1 MKSTLLIATL
11 LTFGGVPS
19 AVTAFAPSNIRAAIA
34 DMFAAENRITSQSV
48 HASLAPSLPKPLDW
62 SYEVCEAGEN
72 SFEVTRLAISPDPPQ
87 RGQQLTV
94 TLRGHLAK
102 RVAEGS
108 VLELEVRYMR
118 IRLIKQRM
126 DVCQELDKVENA
138 PEYCPI
144 EAGEKD
150 WKYSVEMPQQAPP
163 GKYNIQLNLR
173 DQDDQQVWCSTIDLE
188 M

>member
-1 MKSTLLIATL
+1 MKSKLFIAAVLALFSTL
-11 LTFGGVPS
+11 S
-19 AVTAFAPSNIRAAIA
+19 MVTAFAPSNIRAAIA
-34 DMFAAENRITSQSV
+34 DMFAAENRVSTQTV
-48 HASLAPSLPKPLDW
+48 HSSLAPPPKPLDW

-94 TLRGHLAK
+94 TVRGHLAK

-118 IRLIKQRM
+118 IRLVKQRM

-144 EAGEKD
+144 EAGDKD
-150 WKYSVEMPQQAPP
+150 WRYSVELPQQVPP